1 MPRLQEANVF
11 GRYAMIKGA
20 SCAIIPSEFVREW
33 RLWIQRPGD
42 AQRPTG
48 VDNSHLMCEH
58 GDLIVNLT
66 DSDDFDED
74 LAVVSVEE
82 WEKIS
87 SL

>member
-11 GRYAMIKGA
+11 GRFAMIKGA

-33 RLWIQRPGD
+33 RSWIQRPGD

-66 DSDDFDED
+66 DSEDFDED

-82 WEKIS
+82 WETIS